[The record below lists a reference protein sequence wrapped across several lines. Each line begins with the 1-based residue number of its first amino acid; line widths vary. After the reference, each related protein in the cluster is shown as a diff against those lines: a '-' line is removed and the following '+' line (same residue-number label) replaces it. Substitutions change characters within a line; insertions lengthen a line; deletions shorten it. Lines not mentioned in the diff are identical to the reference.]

1 MEASTAMFTALNRY
15 SIASSRFSESAQ
27 IIERLMELDELTDTS
42 KWPRMASSKVGSQ
55 LLSARSSIEFA
66 VNQLPKIISLLE
78 RSYNHQ
84 EENIESSTQVL
95 SVTLPEE
102 KGKASKPERI
112 IQLIEAVSQLYEV
125 CSEILDNSHID
136 EIVIVGCDSGSDKSF
151 DFLGTAKAIAC
162 LKDLILE
169 IFDRIAFFKEEQF
182 SRRVELV
189 KEVLPVYAQI
199 GELERSN
206 SIGPEAAE
214 LCRRKLSEG
223 VAQFIEVGAIIPE
236 MVPRTNVPPRLTMA
250 PEPKLLTSSPKER
263 GESADSEVSTQEVST
278 QTDDSSSEQKMSLD
292 DFSSH
297 ELA

>member
-1 MEASTAMFTALNRY
+1 MRRNDILFGTQEIIEAIHISKIQKAIGYFHRAARSNLQSSEAMEASTAMFTALNRY

-112 IQLIEAVSQLYEV
+112 EWGLHRGGLHTHLVWML
-125 CSEILDNSHID
+125 
-136 EIVIVGCDSGSDKSF
+136 
-151 DFLGTAKAIAC
+151 
-162 LKDLILE
+162 
-169 IFDRIAFFKEEQF
+169 QF
-182 SRRVELV
+182 
-189 KEVLPVYAQI
+189 
-199 GELERSN
+199 
-206 SIGPEAAE
+206 
-214 LCRRKLSEG
+214 
-223 VAQFIEVGAIIPE
+223 
-236 MVPRTNVPPRLTMA
+236 M
-250 PEPKLLTSSPKER
+250 
-263 GESADSEVSTQEVST
+263 
-278 QTDDSSSEQKMSLD
+278 
-292 DFSSH
+292 
-297 ELA
+297 